1 LDKEAELQ
9 QSFHKSCL
17 SEEENWRQKSRSLW
31 LKAGDKNTAFFHK
44 QAQARKSF
52 NSIAEI
58 KDGNSTHKDFESIKR
73 AAFNHFQNL
82 YREEGVTDP
91 NSKFLEAVPPR
102 ISPLMNQQLEAKISI
117 QEIKDALSDMEPDKA
132 PGPDGFT
139 ARFLQTC
146 WQIVE
151 KDLYKMILKSQNC

>member
-1 LDKEAELQ
+1 MCSSDL
-9 QSFHKSCL
+9 
-17 SEEENWRQKSRSLW
+17 
-31 LKAGDKNTAFFHK
+31 
-44 QAQARKSF
+44 

-73 AAFNHFQNL
+73 ATFNHFQNL

-91 NSKFLEAVPPR
+91 NSKFLEVVPLM
-102 ISPLMNQQLEAKISI
+102 ISPLMNQQLEEKISI
-117 QEIKDALSDMEPDKA
+117 QEIKDALSNMEPEKA
-132 PGPDGFT
+132 PGLDGFS

-151 KDLYKMILKSQNC
+151 KDLYKMILKSQNFQKIGGSANSAFLALIPKEKGAKEFNQF